1 MTGNIVQATRPR
13 LTAVFLVLS
22 GIFFTLFP
30 VIRPFF
36 DESSSDAAAGFA
48 SAGWILGHACGMAG
62 FILLGLG
69 FLGTYLHLQQTSAE
83 RRGFLALVLCWI
95 GAGLTLPFFGAESF
109 GLQVIGQAAQAQGQ
123 TQSGLEI
130 LRMANQVRFGPGLG
144 FIGAGLLLVAAAA
157 ILLAT
162 AVWKSGL
169 RPRWGGIP
177 LAVGL
182 VVYMPQLQGAPVF
195 QPIRILVAL
204 IILAG
209 CVLTSLAILREGKP
223 VRS

>member
-1 MTGNIVQATRPR
+1 MTRNATQATRSR
-13 LTAVFLVLS
+13 LTAVFLVLA

-36 DESSSDAAAGFA
+36 DESTIGAATGFA
-48 SAGWILGHACGMAG
+48 SPAWILAHACGMAG
-62 FILLGLG
+62 FILLALG
-69 FLGTYLHLQQTSAE
+69 FLGAYLHLQPTSVE
-83 RRGFLALVLCWI
+83 RRSFLALLLYWV

-109 GLQVIGQAAQAQGQ
+109 GLQVIGQTARAQG
-123 TQSGLEI
+123 SMDI

-162 AVWKSGL
+162 AVWKSPL
-169 RPRWGGIP
+169 KPRWGGIP

-182 VVYMPQLQGAPVF
+182 VVYMPQLQGAPFF
-195 QPIRILVAL
+195 QPLRIVVAL

-209 CVLTSLAILREGKP
+209 CALIARGILRHG
-223 VRS
+223 SAMS